1 MSSST
6 AAEATALPPPG
17 KDLASDARVVSELKS
32 LPSETSR
39 APWRKLSMRE
49 VSSHRTLRDGW
60 IAVNGR
66 VYDISAFATTHPGFN
81 NAGQVSTALAIA
93 RMLGKD
99 ATAEFEEIHSDKAWR
114 QLRDFQVG
122 VLARDDEED
131 DEEDAR
137 RDASATRTPAPPV
150 PSWLAADRDFWI
162 AYANGVSADVLR
174 YLTASGYPQR
184 DDDDDDDEDDDDD
197 DDDDDDAAAAAAA
210 AKDDKPKPSPSSWT
224 DRRRRR
230 SFRGAAALA
239 AVLALRAC
247 VRTRTARGRDH
258 ARRATRR
265 RSISVS

>member
-184 DDDDDDDEDDDDD
+184 DDDDDDD
-197 DDDDDDAAAAAAA
+197 DDDDAAAAAAA
-210 AKDDKPKPSPSSWT
+210 AKDDKPKSSPSSWT

>member
-122 VLARDDEED
+122 VLARDDASD
-131 DEEDAR
+131 DVDANRLR
-137 RDASATRTPAPPV
+137 RTDAGKRGDVVPATAAETTSGEARAV
-150 PSWLAADRDFWI
+150 PNMSEA
-162 AYANGVSADVLR
+162 
-174 YLTASGYPQR
+174 
-184 DDDDDDDEDDDDD
+184 
-197 DDDDDDAAAAAAA
+197 
-210 AKDDKPKPSPSSWT
+210 
-224 DRRRRR
+224 
-230 SFRGAAALA
+230 
-239 AVLALRAC
+239 RA
-247 VRTRTARGRDH
+247 G
-258 ARRATRR
+258 
-265 RSISVS
+265 